1 MSNRNEER
9 AFPVPIGQTD
19 ERQWGMSLRDW
30 FAGKAME
37 AKLLNEDWNWMHDGE
52 MSASECYDLADAMM
66 KARKEA
72 KQ

>member
-1 MSNRNEER
+1 MKNRNEER

-66 KARKEA
+66 KAREA